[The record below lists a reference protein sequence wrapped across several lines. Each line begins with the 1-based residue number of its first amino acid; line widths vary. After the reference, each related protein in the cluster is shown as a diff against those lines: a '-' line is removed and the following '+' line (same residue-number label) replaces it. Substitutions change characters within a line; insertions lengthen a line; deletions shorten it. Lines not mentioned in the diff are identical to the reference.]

1 MLNIV
6 PTNKCA
12 MSQLSL
18 TIKNENL
25 HYYVEIGNYSK
36 GLFCLCQPIKTTRK
50 Q

>member
-6 PTNKCA
+6 PINKCA

-18 TIKNENL
+18 TIYL